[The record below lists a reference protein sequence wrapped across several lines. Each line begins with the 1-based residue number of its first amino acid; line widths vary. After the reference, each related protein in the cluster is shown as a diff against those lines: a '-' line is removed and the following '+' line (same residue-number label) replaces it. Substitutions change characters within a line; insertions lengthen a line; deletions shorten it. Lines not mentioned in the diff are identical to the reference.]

1 MAGYVEDRWIK
12 KKKDPISGRRERTA
26 RYGKG
31 KRYKVAG
38 IAGIRD
44 RSFDTLEDAKAWLRR
59 SATDGER
66 GEFVDPRDG
75 SITLAN
81 YIALHWAPGRGGAPK
96 TQQNQERR
104 ARLHIVPHLGQLPLR
119 NITATELR
127 TYIAKL
133 EGTVSSVDYRRGI
146 LSELSSIL
154 EAAVDDKRLAANPMH
169 AKSVRWP
176 KAPRERREVWP
187 LEKARRVR
195 DAISPRNRISVVL
208 GLGCGLRQGEVF
220 GLSLEDIDYAGGVL
234 HVRRQVQAINGRLYL
249 ALPKGKKTRTVDL
262 PSSVAEELKLHV
274 ASFPPT
280 EVELPWERPGADR
293 TSKKVSLLLTTRFGN
308 AVAVNTWNTYS
319 WKPALAK
326 AGIIPPRPQ
335 GAKPWQWE
343 AAPKDGFHVLRHTY
357 ASIMLEAGESVVTLA
372 RWLGHSSPAVTL
384 GYYAHFMPEAGS
396 KGRTAID
403 ELLEGRGSGRAAE
416 TPQIL
421 PRVDFGENPQV

>member
-1 MAGYVEDRWIK
+1 MAGYIEDRWIK
-12 KKKDPISGRRERTA
+12 KKKDPVTGKRERTA

-38 IAGIRD
+38 IPGVRD

-59 SATDGER
+59 AATDEER

-75 SITLAN
+75 SITLAD
-81 YIALHWAPGRGGAPK
+81 YIAMHWAPGRGGAPK

-104 ARLHIVPHLGQLPLR
+104 ARLHIVPHLGELPLR
-119 NITATELR
+119 SITAAELR
-127 TYIAKL
+127 LYTAKL
-133 EGTVSSVDYRRGI
+133 EATVSSVDYRRGI

-154 EAAVDDKRLAANPMH
+154 EAAVDDKRLARNPMH

-176 KAPRERREVWP
+176 KAPKERREAWS
-187 LEKARRVR
+187 LETALRVR
-195 DAISPRNRISVVL
+195 DVISPRNRISVVL

-220 GLSLEDIDYAGGVL
+220 GLSPDDIDFARGVL
-234 HVRRQVQAINGRLYL
+234 HVRRQIQAVNGRLYF
-249 ALPKGKKTRTVDL
+249 ALPKGAKTRIVDM
-262 PSSVAEELKLHV
+262 PSSVAEELKGHV
-274 ASFPPT
+274 EAFPPV
-280 EVELPWERPGADR
+280 EVELPWGKPEADGQR
-293 TSKKVSLLLTTRFGN
+293 RRFSLLLTTRFGN
-308 AVAVNTWNTYS
+308 AIAVNTWNTYT

-326 AGIIPPRPQ
+326 AGIIPPRSKE
-335 GAKPWQWE
+335 AKKWQWE

-396 KGRTAID
+396 KGRTALDGLLGRKGD
-403 ELLEGRGSGRAAE
+403 ERASRNSPDS
-416 TPQIL
+416 PQ
-421 PRVDFGENPQV
+421 G

>member
-1 MAGYVEDRWIK
+1 MAGYIEDRWIK
-12 KKKDPISGRRERTA
+12 KKKDPVTGKRERTA

-38 IAGIRD
+38 IPGIRD
-44 RSFDTLEDAKAWLRR
+44 RSFETLEDAKAWLRR
-59 SATDGER
+59 AATDEER

-75 SITLAN
+75 SITLAD

-104 ARLHIVPHLGQLPLR
+104 ARLHIVPHLGQLPLKSV
-119 NITATELR
+119 TPAELR
-127 TYIAKL
+127 AYIAKL
-133 EGTVSSVDYRRGI
+133 EVTVSSVDYRRGI

-154 EAAVDDKRLAANPMH
+154 EAAVDDKRLARNPMR

-176 KAPRERREVWP
+176 KASQERREAW
-187 LEKARRVR
+187 LLATALRVR
-195 DAISPRNRISVVL
+195 EVISPRNRIAVVL

-220 GLSLEDIDYAGGVL
+220 GLSPEDIDYARGVL
-234 HVRRQVQAINGRLYL
+234 HVRRQVQTISGRPYF
-249 ALPKGKKTRTVDL
+249 ALPKGAKTRVVDM
-262 PSSVAEELKLHV
+262 PSSVAEELKRHGKE
-274 ASFPPT
+274 FPPV
-280 EVELPWERPGADR
+280 EVELPWEKPGPGRPTR
-293 TSKKVSLLLTTRFGN
+293 KFSLELTTRFSN
-308 AVAVNTWNTYS
+308 AIAVNTWNTYT
-319 WKPALAK
+319 WKPALAA
-326 AGIIPPRPQ
+326 AGIIPPRPE

-384 GYYAHFMPEAGS
+384 SYYAHFMPDAGS

-403 ELLEGRGSGRAAE
+403 GLLGRQG
-416 TPQIL
+416 
-421 PRVDFGENPQV
+421 D